1 MTVGTPYGAPTAG
14 ITITIPQQT
23 QQCYPTEQALQAK
36 AKRKQVKEE
45 QGISGRQQQKATKTN
60 KYVEEHYDDCG
71 GDFTPLMPTT
81 AASYYDDYDEYFFD
95 YYDTQHKFFTSVDL
109 QFYYGPYYVS
119 LDSLPTT
126 TNRHDNAMDH
136 FFCLQ
141 QQNNIYHSIEL
152 QLEINHCIDGNYRI
166 VSRHG
171 NSYYAMDHATTQPGP
186 MPATTLQYMCDVLT
200 EFPPSCLTLS
210 TTNGFDT
217 TTFKLLDTQ
226 YNNCLLYTSP
236 SPRDRG

>member
-1 MTVGTPYGAPTAG
+1 MDLAQSTTVPKMTNIRPELNDIRLQLDRDPNQQRPPRLQDSTVQPVHISTTNDTTLTHVLESGSTPVLVSVGTPYGAPTSG

-81 AASYYDDYDEYFFD
+81 AASYYDDHDEYFFD

-109 QFYYGPYYVS
+109 QF
-119 LDSLPTT
+119 
-126 TNRHDNAMDH
+126 
-136 FFCLQ
+136 
-141 QQNNIYHSIEL
+141 
-152 QLEINHCIDGNYRI
+152 
-166 VSRHG
+166 
-171 NSYYAMDHATTQPGP
+171 
-186 MPATTLQYMCDVLT
+186 
-200 EFPPSCLTLS
+200 
-210 TTNGFDT
+210 
-217 TTFKLLDTQ
+217 
-226 YNNCLLYTSP
+226 
-236 SPRDRG
+236 